1 MKVVP
6 LTVSVPPPD
15 KVVYPASP
23 VIAVTP
29 TLRVKVLERTPYV
42 VAVPKD
48 GKDSFFRKLEL
59 DQPTMKLIRNYRVLK
74 QSLDRDPDARE
85 VDK

>member
-1 MKVVP
+1 MKMK
-6 LTVSVPPPD
+6 S
-15 KVVYPASP
+15 
-23 VIAVTP
+23 
-29 TLRVKVLERTPYV
+29 ER

-85 VDK
+85 AIQ